1 VTVSA
6 DRDDPSDTVI
16 PLTQAPSVTELVHRA
31 QAHERI
37 TLTEAGA
44 DGVLVV
50 SAGDEQ
56 ALLDWEAAF
65 IAESVSARPRGPY
78 LPNDLVVAM
87 DAASLAT
94 VEAFLAELETHAG
107 EDIPA
112 AELWARWERTT
123 SA

>member
-1 VTVSA
+1 MSA
-6 DRDDPSDTVI
+6 YRDDPSDTVI
-16 PLTQAPSVTELVHRA
+16 PLTEAPSVTELAHRA
-31 QAHERI
+31 LAHERI

-50 SAGDEQ
+50 SEGDEQ

-65 IAESVSARPRGPY
+65 IAESVTARPRGPY

-87 DAASLAT
+87 DAAPLAT
-94 VEAFLAELETHAG
+94 VEAFLAELEAHAG

>member
-1 VTVSA
+1 MTRS
-6 DRDDPSDTVI
+6 RPSQRS
-16 PLTQAPSVTELVHRA
+16 LA
-31 QAHERI
+31 
-37 TLTEAGA
+37 EAGA

-65 IAESVSARPRGPY
+65 IAESVAARPRGPY
-78 LPNDLVVAM
+78 LPHDLVVAM
-87 DAASLAT
+87 GAVPLAT
-94 VEAFLAELETHAG
+94 VEAFLAELEAHAG

-123 SA
+123 TSA

>member
-1 VTVSA
+1 MSA
-6 DRDDPSDTVI
+6 YRDDSSDTVI
-16 PLTQAPSVTELVHRA
+16 PLTEAPSVTELAHRA

-37 TLTEAGA
+37 RLTENGA

-65 IAESVSARPRGPY
+65 IAESMAARPRGPY
-78 LPNDLVVAM
+78 LPHDLVVAM
-87 DAASLAT
+87 DAAPLAT
-94 VEAFLAELETHAG
+94 VEAFMAELETHAG

>member
-1 VTVSA
+1 VTVPA
-6 DRDDPSDTVI
+6 YRDDSSDTVI

-37 TLTEAGA
+37 KLTEAGT

-65 IAESVSARPRGPY
+65 AAESVAAPPGGPY
-78 LPNDLVVAM
+78 LPHDHVLAM
-87 DAASLAT
+87 NAAPLAT
-94 VEAFLAELETHAG
+94 VEAFLAGLEAHAG